1 VSLYFSPDEA
11 SQYKKDN
18 QTVEIESN
26 LGFIRAINGFRRG
39 SLHLVIGTTG
49 GGKSTLVRTILSD
62 FLKNKKNSSFG
73 MGLWLSEESIESYK
87 KQLAVSMTDTED
99 LKRTEAFSELDLSED
114 DEPDVFFEWARAVK
128 PELLIFDNVTTS
140 RFYADQTPKHQLG
153 FVSKIKKLAQETNSA
168 VVLIA
173 HTDSKTKDG
182 GGRLIQ
188 VEDIRGSRSVSNL
201 VEFAFVM
208 QKVEIGNTIYNMVN
222 ISKYRSQSPEERLFQ
237 LKYSKEKRAFTG
249 DVPVDFKKFK
259 EIYNARNQL

>member
-1 VSLYFSPDEA
+1 MSLYFSNDEA
-11 SQYKKDN
+11 SQYKADN
-18 QTVEIESN
+18 ETVQIESS
-26 LGFIRAINGFRRG
+26 LGFVRAINGFRRG
-39 SLHLVIGTTG
+39 SLHLVLGTTG

-62 FLKNKKNSSFG
+62 FLKNKKNHDLSL
-73 MGLWLSEESIESYK
+73 GLWLSEESLDAYK
-87 KQLAVSMTDTED
+87 QQLAVSMTETED
-99 LKRTEAFSELDLSED
+99 LKRTEAFSELDLSKED
-114 DEPDVFFEWARAVK
+114 DPEVFFSWARAVK

-140 RFYADQTPKHQLG
+140 MFYADQTPKHQLG
-153 FVSKIKKLAQETNSA
+153 FVSKIKKLAQEINSA
-168 VVLIA
+168 IVLIA

-208 QKVEIGNTIYNMVN
+208 QKIEIGNIIYNMVN

-237 LKYSKEKRAFTG
+237 LKYSKEKRAFIG